1 MEKRVVLKSQFVSVL
16 MLIISLFLFVET
28 LYIIRYVKESRSAE
42 FEVIFYDNTT
52 PIRILLDDEGYVLQP
67 GESLMLSIGRN
78 DEVIVEQEVA
88 GRYTVRGGGKIV
100 NVSIPR
106 VKVSV
111 K

>member
-1 MEKRVVLKSQFVSVL
+1 
-16 MLIISLFLFVET
+16 
-28 LYIIRYVKESRSAE
+28 
-42 FEVIFYDNTT
+42 
-52 PIRILLDDEGYVLQP
+52 
-67 GESLMLSIGRN
+67 MLSIGRN

-100 NVSIPR
+100 NVSIPH